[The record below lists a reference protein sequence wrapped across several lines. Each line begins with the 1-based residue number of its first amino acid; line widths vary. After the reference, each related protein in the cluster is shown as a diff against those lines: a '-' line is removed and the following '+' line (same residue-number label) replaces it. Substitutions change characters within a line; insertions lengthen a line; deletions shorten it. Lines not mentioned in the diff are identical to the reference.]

1 MRDRLK
7 VLRKSLKLSQAKF
20 GEKLGVSRDA
30 INDIENGRAEI
41 KPLMVNHV
49 CLVFGISENWLQT
62 GEGEMHVQT
71 DSALIEELA
80 TEYKMS
86 EKQKK
91 IIATFAAM
99 DEKKREVL
107 AEAFFEFVDAL
118 ASSSEVSATIA
129 TRPAANDTK
138 LTVEQKRHIVMN
150 ELPNEEKG
158 QISSVSTT
166 SNGSDKKLA

>member
-1 MRDRLK
+1 MHKRLK
-7 VLRKSLKLSQAKF
+7 EIRRSTGDTQTQFA
-20 GEKLGVSRDA
+20 EKLGTSRNA
-30 INDIENGRAEI
+30 IASYELSKVIPNDTFIQLLCSKFNINE
-41 KPLMVNHV
+41 H
-49 CLVFGISENWLQT
+49 WLRT

-80 TEYKMS
+80 SEYNMS

-158 QISSVSTT
+158 QISSAFTGG
-166 SNGSDKKLA
+166 NGTDEKLA